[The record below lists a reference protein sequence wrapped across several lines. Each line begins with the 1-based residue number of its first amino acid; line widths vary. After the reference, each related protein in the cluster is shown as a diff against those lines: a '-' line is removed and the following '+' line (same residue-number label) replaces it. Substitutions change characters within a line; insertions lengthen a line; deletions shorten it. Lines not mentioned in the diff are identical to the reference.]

1 MVNRAARWIL
11 ARERYHHRREAA
23 DDDQLAIYKGEPIGH
38 IRMETGGP
46 RRGEWV
52 SSMFRDAPD
61 VNMRIETS
69 GIVEPEG
76 GKDSAWWRA
85 TRSCSGEPAGLP
97 CGVRMELVEHDREP
111 SASSNCVTRRC

>member
-11 ARERYHHRREAA
+11 AGERYHHRREAA
-23 DDDQLAIYKGEPIGH
+23 DDDQLAINKGEPIGH
-38 IRMETGGP
+38 VRMETGGP

-52 SSMFRDAPD
+52 SSMFRDASD

-76 GKDSAWWRA
+76 AKTPPG
-85 TRSCSGEPAGLP
+85 GELQGAAQASRRDCPA
-97 CGVRMELVEHDREP
+97 
-111 SASSNCVTRRC
+111 ASEWSL